1 VVGSY
6 RWTQDNRLVMMPAR
20 ASAADPHQLWEVSPE
35 SGATRRLLDPAA
47 VSFRVANCDWDC
59 SPDGRQIVFV
69 SADDKALWNLTIPA
83 GLPAAEGAPL
93 PAMPAPPDPG
103 TNGKP
108 YRLPFTPAS
117 SPSTW
122 YISQWYGVTTGGYR
136 GRNTTYVQGQGIHF
150 GIDFATAYGT
160 PVVAIAPGTVIA
172 VDGDYGSPP
181 HNVVLHLDDGNIAV
195 YGHLRERS
203 RYVEAGQRVAP
214 GQVVGNT
221 GDSIAPYDGTRN
233 PHLHLEIR
241 KQGRAVATNP
251 APFFD
256 VNWDDLPLGVWP
268 GPRFEK
274 NLDNPKANQFLD
286 DQPNITFGGPI
297 ITNFARPWPL

>member
-1 VVGSY
+1 
-6 RWTQDNRLVMMPAR
+6 
-20 ASAADPHQLWEVSPE
+20 
-35 SGATRRLLDPAA
+35 
-47 VSFRVANCDWDC
+47 
-59 SPDGRQIVFV
+59 
-69 SADDKALWNLTIPA
+69 
-83 GLPAAEGAPL
+83 
-93 PAMPAPPDPG
+93 MPAPPDPG

-108 YRLPFTPAS
+108 YRLPFTTPS
-117 SPSTW
+117 SHSAW
-122 YISQWYGVTTGGYR
+122 YIAQWYGLTTGGYR
-136 GRNTTYVQGQGIHF
+136 GRNSTYVQGQGIHF

-181 HNVVLHLDDGNIAV
+181 HNVVIRLDDGNIAM
-195 YGHLRERS
+195 YGHLFERT
-203 RYVEAGQRVAP
+203 RHVKVGDRVTA

-251 APFFD
+251 VPFFD

-274 NLDNPKANQFLD
+274 NLDAPKANQFLD
-286 DQPNITFGGPI
+286 DQPDIWFGGPLI
-297 ITNFARPWPL
+297 DSFARPWPV